1 MDSEGNSIQA
11 KLVYARNRNDR
22 KDWVCFICTDLDLDE
37 EDVLRIYTMRWKIEV
52 YFKVCKQYLKLRTEC
67 HSTSYDAITSH
78 MVIVSIRYM
87 IIALDRYYNTDL
99 GSIEDLIYIAQRDV
113 INDMLTQSI
122 VLIINLLLESVQECL
137 GISEAQIC
145 QMLDVF
151 MDKLPAEWKGK
162 LCISE
167 KT

>member
-1 MDSEGNSIQA
+1 
-11 KLVYARNRNDR
+11 
-22 KDWVCFICTDLDLDE
+22 
-37 EDVLRIYTMRWKIEV
+37 
-52 YFKVCKQYLKLRTEC
+52 
-67 HSTSYDAITSH
+67 

-137 GISEAQIC
+137 GISETQIC